1 MTSDLFR
8 DRWVGYRS
16 AATIKLAVQDLL
28 ANCGLKGLVTFNVV
42 ELIRKHLNRLPGGLK
57 IEFYD
62 QGEGQPEAYVSYK
75 PLTLHV
81 DREIWKDA
89 HLGEPRARYILAH
102 EIGHIV
108 LHRIDADLG
117 FSEGPD
123 ARLRAPPEER
133 SAEWQA
139 NVFAHFLLV
148 PDEALVVK
156 MPLMHKAAD
165 ISVASYVIA
174 TVQLFDGARDVFTF
188 VAAPPYTGDPCGECG
203 NLTLSRVGLSLV
215 CDTCGSKVDR

>member
-1 MTSDLFR
+1 MTSAVFR

-16 AATIKLAVQDLL
+16 AATVKLAVQELL
-28 ANCGLKGLVTFNVV
+28 SNCGVKGSVTFNIV
-42 ELIRKHLNRLPGGLK
+42 ELIKKHLTRLPGGLK

-62 QGEGQPEAYVSYK
+62 QGEGQPEAFVSYR

-89 HLGEPRARYILAH
+89 NLGVPRSRYILAH
-102 EIGHIV
+102 EVGHIV
-108 LHRIDADLG
+108 LHRVDADLG

-123 ARLRAPPEER
+123 AQLRAPPEER

-148 PDEALVVK
+148 PDSGRRNGPACARSGRAWKRPTCSLSS
-156 MPLMHKAAD
+156 PL
-165 ISVASYVIA
+165 
-174 TVQLFDGARDVFTF
+174 T
-188 VAAPPYTGDPCGECG
+188 
-203 NLTLSRVGLSLV
+203 
-215 CDTCGSKVDR
+215 